1 MFLGF
6 ISFIVRPLFIE
17 WQRFASSSL
26 GLLMLKHLDENEQ
39 RWRSFADEKSSH
51 SITEQARDG
60 CSDVSSASVEVK
72 VVCSSA
78 EPSLPVVLHK
88 EVESTRDASSSA
100 ERDHCAAECSE
111 CSADCAES
119 PDCCTTRLESRR
131 GSLPTCDT
139 VPLISAG
146 RRRNSAPVISH
157 CAAITVKKYLL
168 ATLAEHSSS
177 FCTRNSS
184 CESEHL
190 FSSSNHACH
199 DLDTAD
205 SKSVDHSDVGLVKHL
220 VMEPHHVLYHGAKRS
235 SWTAVAP
242 LNAGSTCVGIEG
254 RPRDRRSNSHAL
266 VFRHCLFAGRMTG
279 RRFSSPAVGQ
289 DHWMN
294 RDSESVP
301 LLSPVIPSST
311 VCSHPALVNWFVV
324 SVVL

>member
-1 MFLGF
+1 VDCVLGF

-26 GLLMLKHLDENEQ
+26 GLLMLKHLDENER
-39 RWRSFADEKSSH
+39 RWQSIADEGRSH
-51 SITEQARDG
+51 SMTEQARDG
-60 CSDVSSASVEVK
+60 CRKVSSTSVEVK
-72 VVCSSA
+72 IVCSAA
-78 EPSLPVVLHK
+78 ESTLPIGLHK
-88 EVESTRDASSSA
+88 ELEGTRDTSSSA
-100 ERDHCAAECSE
+100 ERVHCAAECSE
-111 CSADCAES
+111 CSADCEES

-139 VPLISAG
+139 VPLITSG
-146 RRRNSAPVISH
+146 RRRNSAPVI
-157 CAAITVKKYLL
+157 AAITVKKYLL

-190 FSSSNHACH
+190 FSSSNHMCRA
-199 DLDTAD
+199 LETAD
-205 SKSVDHSDVGLVKHL
+205 SKSAHHSDVGCVKHL

-266 VFRHCLFAGRMTG
+266 VFRHCLLAGRLTG

-324 SVVL
+324 SVAL